1 MLYGTTVESY
11 LQSHINRLMREIE
24 DAEAVLFAT
33 EEGLPVAF
41 EARFNPDIV
50 ERIAALSAML
60 FSVSRRASDI
70 AKMGDMDYMEVSLD
84 MGKIFLYRING
95 EIFLTVL
102 TSPET
107 NVGLVRLLAREVADK
122 TRQYMDNLKVEGGE
136 G

>member
-1 MLYGTTVESY
+1 M
-11 LQSHINRLMREIE
+11 MREIE